1 MKKKKESISKNVED
15 ENTDDEFK
23 KAKNT
28 QERINILVKKI
39 KKLNAIQA
47 GKGSR
52 NFMKK
57 RWLFRKYF

>member
-57 RWLFRKYF
+57 R

>member
-1 MKKKKESISKNVED
+1 MEKKKENLFKNVED

-28 QERINILVKKI
+28 QERINILVDKI
-39 KKLNAIQA
+39 KKLNAVQA

-57 RWLFRKYF
+57 R